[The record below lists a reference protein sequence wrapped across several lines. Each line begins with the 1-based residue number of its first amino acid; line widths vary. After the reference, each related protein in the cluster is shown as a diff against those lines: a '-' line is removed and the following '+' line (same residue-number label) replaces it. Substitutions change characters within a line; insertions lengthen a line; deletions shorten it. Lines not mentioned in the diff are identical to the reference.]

1 MWLSS
6 FAVNAAPE
14 QHVVCAHVWS
24 LRSSASSSSLAAVAD
39 DALALATTS
48 DVSLLRRLRVVH
60 DSFVTLQFQERRHVA
75 RLCLL
80 PKTIVDANEEQQV
93 NEVGD
98 VTLSPLLAFNIGIPL
113 HSSTATHM
121 TVSLSIRAAVP
132 QELGLAVQPSAP
144 FRRKHQE
151 QPAAASY
158 AMITPLLVS
167 SLSCHQHTLLQQR
180 DGLLDA
186 IRAYFATPK
195 VMQVGDIFAVE
206 LRETTQSHVP
216 KENKW
221 YRENYVPYKAVE
233 VPAACMKPKDDE
245 ATEPVTELM
254 PPTLDLD
261 TSLMFFRVEKL
272 DGDNKDALAL
282 TVSDATELMQGSS
295 TSAPSPDETTIKQFM
310 TQSRYRGAAPA
321 FDSALPFNTQQELY
335 EVLYPA
341 QLCEIPVSVLLSGA
355 RGVGKTT
362 LVHQVAKQLGV
373 ITVEVPFTELTGQSE
388 LHLLENVRDQVS
400 KAQALSPCLLYIS
413 HLFPV
418 EKDNEEAE
426 LRIGAVLSEC
436 IRSLS
441 QNQHSIPLIACVE
454 DVNEVPKFIRQ
465 CFLYEMHLEAPDLS
479 KRLEFLQHLAAS
491 IELGE
496 DVDLTE
502 IAQLTAGRTYGELSA
517 MLADAGSLSIE
528 RILGDETDTSE
539 VSLEDLVF
547 TDSDD
552 LPLKCSVSAKDMEES
567 AQNQQAQASSA
578 NIGNASIPNVK
589 WTDVGGLED
598 VKDEILDVVQ
608 LPIKHPELFASG
620 VRQRSGILLYGPPG
634 TGKTLLAK
642 AIATECNLN
651 FLSVKGPE
659 LLNMYIGES
668 EKNVRQ
674 VFAKARSCRPC
685 ILFFDELDSLAPMRG
700 RGSDSGG
707 VMDRVV
713 SQLLTEID
721 GLSGGGNDQ
730 VFVIGATNRPD
741 LLETGL
747 LRPGRFDRLLYLGI
761 CNEKS
766 AQLKVLKAQTRKFTL
781 AEDADLDAVVEH
793 CPTNFTGADFY
804 ALSSSALAAALKD
817 RVEALDRQLEEIN
830 AEDCYSSS
838 PMTIRLLLNRL
849 SPEELRVPVS
859 QEHFMTALSQVVPSV
874 SPAEIQHYEN
884 LKKQQAVF
892 GGIRVLCISATTCRV
907 ASSNSG
913 EGHRCS
919 RAARELTT
927 QFAEQS
933 RAASRIQSFSKL
945 STVVYMVRFISYLAL
960 TIGSASAASST
971 DQTWCNQFKSKLDI
985 LPKASGDCSVCFY
998 EQVDY
1003 AGPKFCVGKRVK
1015 SCTRA
1020 NPITAPGTI
1029 GSIKFG
1035 SGCNL
1040 VANVRVTDVPF
1051 DEHVDVISKD
1061 VANTGYNV
1069 SGDHSVQQVYVEE
1082 AGRACLLGI
1091 PDSGDGYGVCYT
1103 DSVPEVETK
1112 YWNAIT
1118 ELMLFKSD
1126 AKDFDVILYENQDYN
1141 DPQKSAI
1148 TKDVAQGTGAMSYR
1162 FTGYSKTLETNVT
1175 SSSGMKQSLQN
1186 KVRSV
1191 QFVSPENDATQTD
1204 STPGSVAPAAYSV

>member
-75 RLCLL
+75 RLRLL

-93 NEVGD
+93 MSYLSALQCRRNWGLQCSRPHRSVGN
-98 VTLSPLLAFNIGIPL
+98 T
-113 HSSTATHM
+113 
-121 TVSLSIRAAVP
+121 
-132 QELGLAVQPSAP
+132 
-144 FRRKHQE
+144 K
-151 QPAAASY
+151 
-158 AMITPLLVS
+158 S
-167 SLSCHQHTLLQQR
+167 SLQLL
-180 DGLLDA
+180 L
-186 IRAYFATPK
+186 
-195 VMQVGDIFAVE
+195 
-206 LRETTQSHVP
+206 
-216 KENKW
+216 
-221 YRENYVPYKAVE
+221 PYKAVE

-321 FDSALPFNTQQELY
+321 FDSALPS
-335 EVLYPA
+335 
-341 QLCEIPVSVLLSGA
+341 IP
-355 RGVGKTT
+355 
-362 LVHQVAKQLGV
+362 
-373 ITVEVPFTELTGQSE
+373 
-388 LHLLENVRDQVS
+388 S
-400 KAQALSPCLLYIS
+400 KSCMKYYT
-413 HLFPV
+413 
-418 EKDNEEAE
+418 
-426 LRIGAVLSEC
+426 
-436 IRSLS
+436 
-441 QNQHSIPLIACVE
+441 QHSC
-454 DVNEVPKFIRQ
+454 
-465 CFLYEMHLEAPDLS
+465 
-479 KRLEFLQHLAAS
+479 
-491 IELGE
+491 
-496 DVDLTE
+496 
-502 IAQLTAGRTYGELSA
+502 LTAGRTYGELSA

-884 LKKQQAVF
+884 LKKQYNKPFLEEYANADQRCNVK
-892 GGIRVLCISATTCRV
+892 
-907 ASSNSG
+907 G

>member
-6 FAVNAAPE
+6 FASSAADDGSSR
-14 QHVVCAHVWS
+14 QLHTVHGHVWS
-24 LRSSASSSSLAAVAD
+24 ARGGSSLGSAD
-39 DALALATTS
+39 DALTLVVTS
-48 DVSLLRRLRVVH
+48 DLSLLRRLRVVH
-60 DSFVTLQFQERRHVA
+60 DSFVTLQFQERSHVA

-80 PKTIVDANEEQQV
+80 PQAIVNSSDQEQVAAADANAKLD
-93 NEVGD
+93 EVGMGD
-98 VTLSPLLAFNIGIPL
+98 VTLSPLLAFNLGIQL
-113 HSSTATHM
+113 HSVTGSHVA
-121 TVSLSIRAAVP
+121 VSLSIRAALP
-132 QELGLAVQPSAP
+132 QELGLAVQPSMP
-144 FRRKHQE
+144 FRRKRQE
-151 QPAAASY
+151 QPASASY
-158 AMITPLLVS
+158 AMIAPLLVS
-167 SLSCHQHTLLQQR
+167 SLSCRQHALMQQR

-195 VMQVGDIFAVE
+195 VLQAGDVFAVE
-206 LRETTQSHVP
+206 LHETTQSHVP
-216 KENKW
+216 KENERYKA
-221 YRENYVPYKAVE
+221 NYVPYKCVE
-233 VPAACMKPKDDE
+233 VPAACMLPEDGVPTE
-245 ATEPVTELM
+245 AVTELM

-261 TSLMFFRVEKL
+261 TSLLFFRVEKI
-272 DGDNKDALAL
+272 DGDNKNALAL

-295 TSAPSPDETTIKQFM
+295 TSAPSPDEATIKHFM
-310 TQSRYRGAAPA
+310 AQSRYRGAAAP
-321 FDSALPFNTQQELY
+321 FDSPLSSTTQQKLY

-341 QLCEIPVSVLLSGA
+341 QMCEIPVSVLLSGA
-355 RGVGKTT
+355 RGVGKKT

-373 ITVEVPFTELTGQSE
+373 VTVEVPFTELTGQSE
-388 LHLLENVRDQVS
+388 LHLLENVRNQVS

-465 CFLYEMHLEAPDLS
+465 CFLYEMHLEAPDQP
-479 KRLEFLQHLAAS
+479 KRLEFLQHMAAS
-491 IELGE
+491 IELSE
-496 DVDLTE
+496 DVDLKE
-502 IAQLTAGRTYGELSA
+502 VAQLTAGRTYGELSA
-517 MLADAGSLSIE
+517 MLADAGSLAIE

-539 VSLEDLVF
+539 QSLEDLVF
-547 TDSDD
+547 ADSDD
-552 LPLKCSVSAKDMEES
+552 LPHQCSVSAKDMEEA
-567 AQNQQAQASSA
+567 AQSQQAQASSA

-766 AQLKVLKAQTRKFTL
+766 AQLKVLKAQTRKFAL
-781 AEDADLDAVVEH
+781 AEDADLEAVVEH

-817 RVEALDRQLEEIN
+817 RVEALDQQLEEIN

-859 QEHFMTALSQVVPSV
+859 QEHFMSALSQVVPSV
-874 SPAEIQHYEN
+874 SPAENPALREPEE
-884 LKKQQAVF
+884 AVQLEANVIARKRARILRTTTSLQLSRQ
-892 GGIRVLCISATTCRV
+892 GILEEYVCCCLFSHRMTCGWFEQPNTERPVVFPASTSA
-907 ASSNSG
+907 
-913 EGHRCS
+913 
-919 RAARELTT
+919 
-927 QFAEQS
+927 
-933 RAASRIQSFSKL
+933 
-945 STVVYMVRFISYLAL
+945 MVRFISLVTACVLA
-960 TIGSASAASST
+960 IYSAAATASN
-971 DQTWCNQFKSKLDI
+971 DQTWRTQFYSKI
-985 LPKASGDCSVCFY
+985 NVMPKVSGDCSVCFY
-998 EQVDY
+998 EQKNF
-1003 AGPKFCVGKRVK
+1003 AGSNFCVGKRDK
-1015 SCTRA
+1015 SCTKA
-1020 NPITAPGTI
+1020 NPISAPGTI

-1035 SGCNL
+1035 KGCDL
-1040 VANVRVTDVPF
+1040 VVNVRVF
-1051 DEHVDVISKD
+1051 DAPYDQHVEVISSD
-1061 VANTGYNV
+1061 VANTGYNL
-1069 SGDHSVQQVYVEE
+1069 SSDHSVQELYVEE
-1082 AGRACLLGI
+1082 AGRACLLGATLPI
-1091 PDSGDGYGVCYT
+1091 NNYG
-1103 DSVPEVETK
+1103 
-1112 YWNAIT
+1112 
-1118 ELMLFKSD
+1118 
-1126 AKDFDVILYENQDYN
+1126 
-1141 DPQKSAI
+1141 
-1148 TKDVAQGTGAMSYR
+1148 
-1162 FTGYSKTLETNVT
+1162 TLLH
-1175 SSSGMKQSLQN
+1175 GG
-1186 KVRSV
+1186 RSCC
-1191 QFVSPENDATQTD
+1191 
-1204 STPGSVAPAAYSV
+1204 